1 MQLYGRLYD
10 YINEYWKLIHD
21 TYAVHAI
28 PFLVTYYHINKQVT
42 VWDKTYMMGG
52 SYEKFGELTG
62 MKWDK
67 YLLLPVFYIEE
78 TFTIFDAQEIGYIN
92 EGESGLVV
100 PSNYGFIPLANDMV
114 KFDVDYLSNRHPDP
128 SSIFAVTGLQ
138 HHPGMDKYKSY
149 WKLKLSIEQTVN
161 MEIIDKQVENT
172 YVFYDY
178 DKKMHTVQE
187 SSSMTKMLSK
197 HNTLKGRLK
206 NLYDQNSGF
215 YFV

>member
-28 PFLVTYYHINKQVT
+28 PFLVTYYHINKQAT

-67 YLLLPVFYIEE
+67 YLLLPVFYVEE
-78 TFTIFDAQEIGYIN
+78 TFTIFDAQEIGYVN

-114 KFDVDYLSNRHPDP
+114 KFNVDYLSNRLPDP

-138 HHPGMDKYKSY
+138 HHPGMDKSY
-149 WKLKLSIEQTVN
+149 WKLKLSVEESANT
-161 MEIIDKQVENT
+161 EIIDRQVEDT

-178 DKKMHTVQE
+178 DKKMHTVHD
-187 SSSMTKMLSK
+187 SASMTKMLSK

-206 NLYDQNSGF
+206 NLFDQNSGF

>member
-28 PFLVTYYHINKQVT
+28 PFLVTYFHINRT
-42 VWDKTYMMGG
+42 STIWDKTYLMGG
-52 SYEKFGELTG
+52 SYEKFGKLTG
-62 MKWDK
+62 MRWDK

-78 TFTIFDAQEIGYIN
+78 TFTIFDAQEIGYVN
-92 EGESGLVV
+92 EGESALVI
-100 PSNYGFIPLANDMV
+100 PSNYGFTPLPNDMV
-114 KFDVDYLSNRHPDP
+114 KFNQDYLVNKLPDP
-128 SSIFAVTGLQ
+128 NTIYAVTGLQ
-138 HHPGMDKYKSY
+138 HHPGTDKSY
-149 WKLKLSIEQTVN
+149 WKLKLAVEQTAN
-161 MEIIDKQVENT
+161 LEMINKQVDDT

-178 DKKMHTVQE
+178 DKKMHTVADAT
-187 SSSMTKMLSK
+187 SMTRMLSK
-197 HNTLKGRLK
+197 HSTLKGRLK

>member
-28 PFLVTYYHINKQVT
+28 PFLVTYFHINRT
-42 VWDKTYMMGG
+42 STIWDKTYLMGG
-52 SYEKFGELTG
+52 SYEKFGKLTG
-62 MKWDK
+62 MRWDK

-78 TFTIFDAQEIGYIN
+78 TFKIFDAQEIGYVN
-92 EGESGLVV
+92 EGESALVI
-100 PSNYGFIPLANDMV
+100 PSNYGFTPLPNDMV
-114 KFDVDYLSNRHPDP
+114 KFNQDYLVNKLPDP
-128 SSIFAVTGLQ
+128 NTIYAVTGLQ
-138 HHPGMDKYKSY
+138 HHPGTDKSY
-149 WKLKLSIEQTVN
+149 WKLKLAVEQTAN
-161 MEIIDKQVENT
+161 LEMINKQVDDT

-178 DKKMHTVQE
+178 DKKMHTVADAT
-187 SSSMTKMLSK
+187 SMTRMLSK
-197 HNTLKGRLK
+197 HSTLKGRLK

>member
-28 PFLVTYYHINKQVT
+28 PFLVTYFHINRT
-42 VWDKTYMMGG
+42 STIWDKTYLMGG
-52 SYEKFGELTG
+52 SYEKFGKLTG
-62 MKWDK
+62 MRWDK

-138 HHPGMDKYKSY
+138 HHPGY

-178 DKKMHTVQE
+178 DKKMHTVHE

>member
-28 PFLVTYYHINKQVT
+28 PFLVTYYHINKVST

-78 TFTIFDAQEIGYIN
+78 TSTIFDAQEIGYVN
-92 EGESGLVV
+92 DGDSALVI
-100 PSNYGFIPLANDMV
+100 PSNYGFTPLANDMV
-114 KFDVDYLSNRHPDP
+114 KFNQDYLVNKHPDP
-128 SSIFAVTGLQ
+128 NSIFAITGLQ
-138 HHPGMDKYKSY
+138 HHPGTDRSY
-149 WKLKLSIEQTVN
+149 WKLKLSVEQTATTE
-161 MEIIDKQVENT
+161 MIERQLDTT

-178 DKKMHTVQE
+178 DKKMHTVE
-187 SSSMTKMLSK
+187 ETASMTRMLYK
-197 HNTLKGRLK
+197 HDVLKGRLK

-215 YFV
+215 FFI

>member
-28 PFLVTYYHINKQVT
+28 PFLVTYYHINKVST

-78 TFTIFDAQEIGYIN
+78 TSTIFDAQEIGYVN
-92 EGESGLVV
+92 EGDSALVI
-100 PSNYGFIPLANDMV
+100 PSNYGFTPLANDMV
-114 KFDVDYLSNRHPDP
+114 KFNQDYLVNKHPDP
-128 SSIFAVTGLQ
+128 NSIFAITGLQ
-138 HHPGMDKYKSY
+138 HHPGTDRSY
-149 WKLKLSIEQTVN
+149 WKLKLSVEQTATTE
-161 MEIIDKQVENT
+161 MIERQLDTT

-178 DKKMHTVQE
+178 DKKMHTVE
-187 SSSMTKMLSK
+187 ETASMTRMLYK
-197 HNTLKGRLK
+197 HDVLKGRLK

-215 YFV
+215 FFI